1 VVFAARIRWIV
12 LGSSPLRSTRT
23 AVGPGQAAERLDLG
37 SEVELTHLKISQ
49 TYEGSG
55 SLEEG
60 SGEVVAIFSGRGP
73 EHEPET
79 EHLSRIVDVINERY
93 GLELGDADQLLFDQF
108 EETWAADESLA
119 ARARTNTFENVRLV
133 FDREFIDM
141 VVKRMDS
148 NEGIF
153 KRILD
158 EPEFQQTILDH
169 YAERLYERL
178 RSDQD
183 QLGLA
188 APTADPTEKPS

>member
-1 VVFAARIRWIV
+1 MA
-12 LGSSPLRSTRT
+12 
-23 AVGPGQAAERLDLG
+23 
-37 SEVELTHLKISQ
+37 
-49 TYEGSG
+49 
-55 SLEEG
+55 
-60 SGEVVAIFSGRGP
+60 
-73 EHEPET
+73 
-79 EHLSRIVDVINERY
+79 
-93 GLELGDADQLLFDQF
+93 LELGDADQLLFDQF